1 MADSFTKES
10 SVDPSL
16 GLAPRSLPRE
26 AILSTVPGSSL
37 SATKKIVNVVPI
49 TANTIGPSQTLQF
62 LMPQRN
68 FAKANS
74 VYLKFRFTA
83 TGGSSSQLPWSF
95 SGGMQSAGS
104 LFNNI
109 SLQAGG
115 VILESMQNYHA
126 WHNNC
131 IEWMHSADDL
141 LKIES
146 LCSGSRL
153 PENLPVGGQVLVKFT
168 GTGASVSQFVFA
180 PGSSPTAS
188 MERGLL
194 RNVQPGMVIVGGA
207 STSAAGS
214 PLVYT
219 TTAPTQSA
227 VVTSVDYASGV
238 VLFSPAITTVT
249 DGLYTFTTAPGYP
262 TQQLYGYNSQ
272 ASSTTGNFT
281 NFVNQDAYDGANPNP
296 SGLGTRK
303 SLMQFAGSSSGSA
316 PIEIVFSIPLYCGFF
331 NPKESQLIPLEF
343 INGGVLITLQTNPV
357 TKAFW
362 TEVVPTAA
370 TGFLTYTLSD
380 FELCYTEIA
389 PTPDFLMDV
398 RMDLSKNKF
407 IKIETQSYQNFL
419 LSAGQQGNTRQMF
432 NANLSSLSCML
443 FGRMV
448 DSDDWT
454 TPKMFQWVGHDSNT
468 QIRYEVYF
476 DNILMFNSANQLT
489 DISVV
494 VRQLQEALGSS
505 ITDYIT
511 TPACSGRGLPVKV
524 GNPASSNIQIN
535 YNTYCGGHALM
546 GLSTRVFS
554 SNSTSMD
561 GTPVGT
567 ITINF
572 YNNDGETNT
581 NLWYFY
587 LVYDYI
593 YTIDASGS
601 VEKVQ

>member
-37 SATKKIVNVVPI
+37 SASKKIVNVVPI
-49 TANTIGPSQTLQF
+49 TSNSVGPSQTLQF
-62 LMPQRN
+62 LLPQRN

-74 VYLKFRFTA
+74 VYLKFRFQA
-83 TGGSSSQLPWSF
+83 TGGSSSQQRWAF

-115 VILESMQNYHA
+115 VILESMQNYHV
-126 WHNNC
+126 WHNNV
-131 IEWMHSADDL
+131 IEWMHSGSDL
-141 LKIES
+141 MKIES

-153 PENLPVGGQVLVKFT
+153 AENLATGGTVAIKFT
-168 GTGASVSQFVFA
+168 ADSDTLTTIPRSAYTVQGFEDVDTVI
-180 PGSSPTAS
+180 
-188 MERGLL
+188 
-194 RNVQPGMVIVGGA
+194 QPGMILCAAGVYIAYVVSVSSAGAITLNA
-207 STSAAGS
+207 STALVKNAFYELHTLPVYPSQVFAGYS
-214 PLVYT
+214 DD
-219 TTAPTQSA
+219 S
-227 VVTSVDYASGV
+227 
-238 VLFSPAITTVT
+238 TVT
-249 DGLYTFTTAPGYP
+249 ASNYSKMAQNMYDLGNSTGTTPQGFNG
-262 TQQLYGYNSQ
+262 TQ
-272 ASSTTGNFT
+272 
-281 NFVNQDAYDGANPNP
+281 
-296 SGLGTRK
+296 R
-303 SLMQFAGSSSGSA
+303 SLMQFGRVAA
-316 PIEIVFSIPLYCGFF
+316 ANYTYDMVFSIPLYLGFF

-343 INGGVLITLQTNPV
+343 INGGVLLTLQTNPV

-362 TEVVPTAA
+362 SELTPDGTN
-370 TGFLTYTLSD
+370 GFTSYTLTD

-389 PTPDFLMDV
+389 PSPDFMMDV
-398 RMDLSKNKF
+398 RNDLGNKKF

-419 LSAGQQGNTRQMF
+419 LSAQNGNTRQMF
-432 NANLSSLSCML
+432 NANLSSLSCLL
-443 FGRMV
+443 FGRIAGL
-448 DSDDWT
+448 DAWT
-454 TPKMFQWVGHDSNT
+454 TSKMFQWVGHDGNN
-468 QIRYEVYF
+468 QIRYEIYF
-476 DNILMFNSANQLT
+476 DNVLMFNSANQLN
-489 DISVV
+489 SVAV
-494 VRQLQEALGSS
+494 AVRQLQEALGSS
-505 ITDYIT
+505 IGDYVC
-511 TPACSGRGLPVKV
+511 TPASSGRGLPVRV
-524 GNPASSNIQIN
+524 GSSPVDNANIN

-572 YNNDGETNT
+572 FNQDGEANT

-593 YTIDASGS
+593 YTIDATGS